1 MKRFLTLLLTLAL
14 ALSLPLAP
22 ARAADAVAFTDP
34 ALEALVRKTLQ
45 KPQGDIT
52 AEEAAALDWLDAQTA
67 PDAPDEAKI
76 RDLTSLKAF
85 TGLVGLKLDN
95 NAIDDVTPLAAL
107 PNLRE
112 LSLLGNP
119 LAGYEALGQLT
130 GLEAL
135 SFELRMRPLP
145 FLAQLPRLRTLR
157 IDGCR
162 ELSADLPALTQLQEF
177 VSRGGEL
184 SDISLLAQLPLLNT
198 IDLSYNLITDVSP
211 LKDLPLTVLM
221 LQGNPIRDC
230 SPLKALYPRL
240 TEKDFDYI
248 EFHEPAD
255 PAAVVSFPDA
265 VLEAKVRAA
274 LQIPEAPLTAAD
286 LAELTQ
292 LDVHLDWQPQMEE
305 STQVHSLEG
314 LQACLNLREL
324 QIGFNAVSDL
334 TPLASLR
341 ELRTLDAGGNQI
353 RDLRPLSGLTQLAH
367 LTLYGNP
374 VQGIDSLRGLTQMT
388 DLHLGNVTLVDLNPL
403 KGMTMLRCLY
413 LPSCTL
419 DDLSALSGLNS
430 LNILELK
437 DNFITDLSPLA
448 GLTHLEVLR
457 LSNNPITDYTPIRD
471 LYPRL
476 SDKDFDL
483 GQVFD
488 VQPLRKPDAP
498 DAVVDVGDPALEQAL
513 RNALGIHDRP
523 LTQRDLCHVLTL
535 LLGDS
540 PDYAAIAD
548 LSALRYCKNL
558 GKCSFS
564 HCAISDLRPF
574 EDLTWLAGLQITYCR
589 VTDLTPLAGL
599 TQLVMLELR
608 GNQIT
613 DVAPLSALVNL
624 KLLDVSDNQIT
635 DLSPLSGLTR
645 LGMLRVSRNATA
657 DASSLAPLVANLQE
671 KDFDPAQPLEQA
683 GQQGGDAN
691 QQNAPEAGQPEGP
704 QPAVQATLLQPKKPD
719 KAVRI
724 PDAVLETKL
733 REALG
738 KPDGDL
744 TQGDLAQLDS
754 LYLNLEWQE
763 SYPEGTQVQKLDG
776 LEYCLN
782 LHTLDISWNLIQDLR
797 SLKNLTQLTYL
808 RAYGNQIRDLKP
820 LTKLTALQNLN
831 LGGNQIADVKA
842 LQALTELTELYLDHN
857 RITSVKPLRG
867 LTKLT
872 MLNLDGNPIK
882 SFAPLKDL
890 YPQLTQTDFT
900 LP

>member
-14 ALSLPLAP
+14 ALSLPPAP

-34 ALEALVRKTLQ
+34 ALEALVRKALQ

-52 AEEAAALDWLDAQTA
+52 AEEAAALDWLDLQNA
-67 PDAPDEAKI
+67 PDAPDGEKI

-85 TGLVGLKLDN
+85 TGLVGLGLDN

-107 PNLRE
+107 PKLRE

-130 GLEAL
+130 GLEVL
-135 SFELRMRPLP
+135 NFELRMRPLP
-145 FLAQLPRLRTLR
+145 FLAQLPKLRTLR

-162 ELSADLPALTQLQEF
+162 ELPAELPALTQLQEF

-221 LQGNPIRDC
+221 LQGNSIRDC

-240 TEKDFDYI
+240 TGVDFPYI

-255 PAAVVSFPDA
+255 PTAAVSFPDT

-274 LQIPEAPLTAAD
+274 LQIPEAPLTAAN

-292 LDVHLDWQPQMEE
+292 LDLHLDWQPQMDE

-324 QIGFNAVSDL
+324 RIGFNEISDL
-334 TPLASLR
+334 TPLASLS

-353 RDLRPLSGLTQLAH
+353 SDLRPLSGLTQLAQ

-374 VQGIDSLRGLTQMT
+374 VQGIDALQGLTQMT
-388 DLHLGNVTLVDLNPL
+388 DLHLGGVTLVDLTPL
-403 KGMTMLRCLY
+403 QGMTMLRCLY

-448 GLTHLEVLR
+448 GLTHLEILR

-471 LYPRL
+471 LYPTLRET
-476 SDKDFDL
+476 DFEL

-498 DAVVDVGDPALEQAL
+498 DAAADLNDPELESVL
-513 RNALGIHDRP
+513 RRTLGIQDRP

-535 LLGDS
+535 FISGDMG
-540 PDYAAIAD
+540 AKITD

-558 GKCSFS
+558 GKFGID
-564 HCAISDLRPF
+564 HAAVSDLSPF
-574 EDLTWLAGLQITYCR
+574 ADLTWLAGLQITFCR

-599 TQLVMLELR
+599 TQLTMLELR

-613 DVAPLSALVNL
+613 DVAPLAALSNL

-645 LGMLRVSRNATA
+645 LGVLRVSRNATA
-657 DASSLAPLVANLQE
+657 DASSLAPLAANLQE
-671 KDFDPAQPLEQA
+671 KDFDPMQPLEQA

-691 QQNAPEAGQPEGP
+691 QQNTPEGGQPE
-704 QPAVQATLLQPKKPD
+704 AQATLLQPKKPD
-719 KAVRI
+719 KVVRI
-724 PDAVLETKL
+724 PDAVLEAKL
-733 REALG
+733 RETLG
-738 KPDGDL
+738 KPEGDL
-744 TQGDLAQLDS
+744 TQGDLAQLRA
-754 LYLNLEWQE
+754 LYVGLEWQE
-763 SYPEGTQVQKLDG
+763 TYPEGTQVQKLDG

-782 LHTLDISWNLIQDLR
+782 LQELDISWNLIQDVR
-797 SLKNLTQLTYL
+797 SLKNLTQLTTL

-831 LGGNQIADVKA
+831 LGSNRVTDVKA
-842 LQALTELTELYLDHN
+842 LQSLTELTELYLDHN
-857 RITSVKPLRG
+857 RITNVKPLRG

-872 MLNLDGNPIK
+872 LLNLDGNPIK

-890 YPQLTQTDFT
+890 YPQLKETDFT